1 MPLKDELQEIVS
13 GEVAD
18 DERTLQKCSKD
29 ASFFQIQPKAVIYP
43 KNSEDIKE
51 LVKFVSNNPDQHL
64 SLTIRSG
71 GTDMSGAA
79 ISESLILDTSKH
91 FNKILKIDQDSAT
104 VQPGVFYRD
113 FEPETLKNGLL
124 LPTYPASREI
134 CTVGGMVNNNS
145 AGEKTLVFGQ
155 TEKFVQSLK
164 VILSDGNE
172 YTFEPLNK
180 EELNK
185 KIAQNDFEGKIYRN
199 MHKLITQNYELIKEA
214 EPKVSKN
221 SAGYLL
227 WRIWDGQT
235 FDLSKLICG
244 AQGTLGI
251 VTEIKFRLIPPKK
264 HAKMLVM
271 FLYSLKHVG
280 EMVEEV
286 LKFAPESFESYDD
299 QTFRFAVKFWAELL
313 NVIHP
318 KNLITLAWNFIPE
331 AYMTLRHGF
340 PKLILLA
347 EFTGDSEEEVTEK
360 CLAAQKAIKHF
371 HVKSRLTRD
380 EEDAKKYWTVRRES
394 FNLFRHHAGNKRTAP
409 FIDDVVV
416 KPHFLP
422 EFLPKLQHILRPYKK
437 FMTYTIAGHIGN
449 GNFHII
455 PLVDMNDPR
464 VIQAIPELSKK
475 VYELVFE
482 YKGSMTAEHNDG
494 MIRGPYLEMMYG
506 KKIYELFKE
515 VKNIFDPKNIFNP
528 HKKID
533 ATLEYS
539 LKHLVKS

>member
-1 MPLKDELQEIVS
+1 MSLKDDLHKIVE
-13 GEVAD
+13 GEVFD
-18 DERTLQKCSKD
+18 DSETLTIYSKD
-29 ASFFQIQPKAVIYP
+29 ASFFQIQPQAVIYP
-43 KNSEDIKE
+43 ENAEDIKK
-51 LVKFVSNNPDQHL
+51 LVKFATDNPGEHL

-79 ISESLILDTSKH
+79 ISDSLILDMTKH
-91 FNKILKIDQDSAT
+91 FNKILKIEPDSAT
-104 VQPGVFYRD
+104 VEPGVFYRD
-113 FEPETLKNGLL
+113 FEPETLKKDLL
-124 LPTYPASREI
+124 LPTYPASKEI
-134 CTVGGMVNNNS
+134 CTLGGMVNNNS
-145 AGEKTLVFGQ
+145 AGEKTLIFGQ

-185 KIAQNDFEGKIYRN
+185 KIAQKNFEGEIYRDVY
-199 MHKLITQNYELIKEA
+199 KLVTQHQELIQTA

-221 SAGYLL
+221 AAGYLL
-227 WRIWDGQT
+227 WKIWDGQT
-235 FDLSKLICG
+235 FNLSKLICG

-251 VTEIKFRLIPPKK
+251 VTEIKFRLIQPKK
-264 HAKMLVM
+264 HTKLLVI
-271 FLYSLKHVG
+271 FLYNISHLG
-280 EMVEEV
+280 EIVEEV

-318 KNLITLAWNFIPE
+318 KNLLTLAWNFIPE
-331 AYMTLRHGF
+331 AYMTLQHGF

-347 EFTGDSEEEVTEK
+347 EFTGDSEEEVAEK

-371 HVKSRLTRD
+371 HVKSRITRD
-380 EEDAKKYWTVRRES
+380 EDDEKKYLTVRRES
-394 FNLFRHHAGNKRTAP
+394 FNLFRHHAGSKRTAP
-409 FIDDVVV
+409 FIDDIIVQ
-416 KPHFLP
+416 PRFLP
-422 EFLPKLQHILRPYKK
+422 EFLPKLQHILKPYKK

-455 PLVDMNDPR
+455 PLVDMKDPR
-464 VIQAIPELSKK
+464 VIQAIPELAQK
-475 VYELVFE
+475 VYTLVFE

-494 MIRGPYLEMMYG
+494 LVRGSYLEKMYG
-506 KKIYELFKE
+506 KKVYELFKE
-515 VKNIFDPKNIFNP
+515 VKKIFDPNDIFNP
-528 HKKID
+528 HKKVD

-539 LKHLVKS
+539 LNHLVKS

>member
-1 MPLKDELQEIVS
+1 MSLKDDLHKIVE
-13 GEVAD
+13 GEVFD
-18 DERTLQKCSKD
+18 DSETLTIYSKD
-29 ASFFQIQPKAVIYP
+29 ASFFQIQPQAVIYP
-43 KNSEDIKE
+43 ENAEDIKK
-51 LVKFVSNNPDQHL
+51 LVKFATDNPGEHL

-79 ISESLILDTSKH
+79 ISDSLILDMTKH
-91 FNKILKIDQDSAT
+91 FNKILKIDQDSAV

-113 FEPETLKNGLL
+113 FEPETLKKDLL
-124 LPTYPASREI
+124 LPIYPASRDL
-134 CTVGGMVNNNS
+134 CTLGGMVNNNS
-145 AGEKTLVFGQ
+145 AGEKTLIFGQ

-172 YTFEPLNK
+172 YTFEPLSK
-180 EELNK
+180 DELDK
-185 KIAQNDFEGKIYRN
+185 KIAQKNFEGEIYQN
-199 MHKLITQNYELIKEA
+199 MYKLVTQNQELIKSA

-227 WRIWDGQT
+227 WKIWDGQT

-251 VTEIKFRLIPPKK
+251 VTETKFRLIQPKK
-264 HAKMLVM
+264 HTKLLVM
-271 FLYSLKHVG
+271 FLYNLSHVG
-280 EMVEEV
+280 EIVEEV
-286 LKFAPESFESYDD
+286 LTFAPESFESYDD

-313 NVIHP
+313 HVIHP
-318 KNLITLAWNFIPE
+318 KNLLTLAWNFIPE
-331 AYMTLRHGF
+331 AYMTLQHGF

-347 EFTGDSEEEVTEK
+347 EFTGDSEEEVAGK
-360 CLAAQKAIKHF
+360 CLTAQKAIKHF
-371 HVKSRLTRD
+371 HVKSRMTRD
-380 EEDAKKYWTVRRES
+380 EDDEKKYLTVRRES

-416 KPHFLP
+416 EPRFLP
-422 EFLPKLQHILRPYKK
+422 EFLPKLQHILKPYKK

-455 PLVDMNDPR
+455 PLVDMKDPR

-475 VYELVFE
+475 VYNLVFE

-494 MIRGPYLEMMYG
+494 LVRGPYLELMYG
-506 KKIYELFKE
+506 RKVYELFKE
-515 VKNIFDPKNIFNP
+515 VKKIFDPKNIFNP
-528 HKKID
+528 HKKVD

-539 LKHLVKS
+539 LTHLVKS

>member
-1 MPLKDELQEIVS
+1 MPLKNDLQKVLEGEVIDDEL
-13 GEVAD
+13 
-18 DERTLQKCSKD
+18 TLQKYSKD
-29 ASFFQIQPKAVIYP
+29 ASFFQIQPLAVIYP
-43 KNSEDIKE
+43 KSNGDIKN
-51 LVKFVSNNPDQHL
+51 LIKFVSNNPDQHL

-79 ISESLILDTSKH
+79 VSESLILDMTKH
-91 FNKILKIDQDSAT
+91 FNQILRIDQASAT

-113 FEPETLKNGLL
+113 FEPETLKNNLL

-134 CTVGGMVNNNS
+134 CTLGGMVNNNS

-180 EELNK
+180 EELDK
-185 KIAQNDFEGKIYRN
+185 KIAQDDFEGEIYRG
-199 MHKLITQNYELIKEA
+199 MYKLITQNRELIQNA

-227 WRIWDGQT
+227 WRIWDGHT

-251 VTEIKFRLIPPKK
+251 VTEIKFKLIPPKK
-264 HAKMLVM
+264 HAKMLVI

-280 EMVEEV
+280 EMVDEV

-318 KNLITLAWNFIPE
+318 KNLLTLAWNFIPE
-331 AYMTLRHGF
+331 AYMTIKHGF

-347 EFTGDSEEEVTEK
+347 EFTGDSEEEVTKK
-360 CLAAQKAIKHF
+360 CLTTQKAIKHF
-371 HVKSRLTRD
+371 HVKSRLTRNED
-380 EEDAKKYWTVRRES
+380 DAKKYWTVRRES

-416 KPHFLP
+416 QPHFLP
-422 EFLPKLQHILRPYKK
+422 EFLPKLQHILKPYKK

-475 VYELVFE
+475 VYDLVFE

-494 MIRGPYLEMMYG
+494 MVRGPYLELMYG
-506 KKIYELFKE
+506 KKVYELFKE
-515 VKNIFDPKNIFNP
+515 VKDIFDPKNIFNP
-528 HKKID
+528 HKKTD

-539 LKHLVKS
+539 LKHLVKN

>member
-1 MPLKDELQEIVS
+1 MSLKDELQKIVK
-13 GEVAD
+13 GEVLD
-18 DERTLQKCSKD
+18 DSQTLTTYSKD
-29 ASFFQIQPKAVIYP
+29 ASFFQIQPQAVIYP
-43 KNSEDIKE
+43 KDTEDIKK
-51 LVKFVSNNPDQHL
+51 LVKFAVDNSDQRL
-64 SLTIRSG
+64 SLTVRSG

-79 ISESLILDTSKH
+79 VNESLILDMTKH
-91 FNKILKIDQDSAT
+91 FNKILRIDHASAV

-113 FEPETLKNGLL
+113 FEPETLKKDLL
-124 LPTYPASREI
+124 LPTYPASRDL

-145 AGEKTLVFGQ
+145 AGEKTLIFGQ
-155 TEKFVQSLK
+155 TERFVQSLR

-172 YTFEPLNK
+172 YIFEPLEKK
-180 EELNK
+180 ELDK
-185 KIAQNDFEGKIYRN
+185 KIAQKDFESEIYQR
-199 MHKLITQNYELIKEA
+199 MYKLVTQNQELIKTA
-214 EPKVSKN
+214 EPQVSKN

-227 WRIWDGQT
+227 WKIWDGQT

-264 HAKMLVM
+264 HTKLLVT
-271 FLYSLKHVG
+271 FLYNLSHVS

-286 LKFAPESFESYDD
+286 LKLAPESFESYDD
-299 QTFRFAVKFWAELL
+299 QSCRFAVKFWAELL

-318 KNLITLAWNFIPE
+318 KNLLTLAWNFIPE

-347 EFTGDSEEEVTEK
+347 EFTGDSEEEVAEK

-371 HVKSRLTRD
+371 HVKSRITRD
-380 EEDAKKYWTVRRES
+380 EDDAKKYWTVRRES

-409 FIDDVVV
+409 FIDDIVVQ
-416 KPHFLP
+416 PHFLP
-422 EFLPKLQHILRPYKK
+422 EFLPKLQHILKPYKK

-455 PLVDMNDPR
+455 PLVDMKDPR

-475 VYELVFE
+475 VYDLVFE
-482 YKGSMTAEHNDG
+482 YKGSMSGEHNDG
-494 MIRGPYLEMMYG
+494 LVRGPYLELMYG
-506 KKIYELFKE
+506 RKVYELFKE
-515 VKNIFDPKNIFNP
+515 VKEIFDPKKIFNP
-528 HKKID
+528 HKKVD

-539 LKHLVKS
+539 LAHLVKS

>member
-1 MPLKDELQEIVS
+1 VS
-13 GEVAD
+13 
-18 DERTLQKCSKD
+18 
-29 ASFFQIQPKAVIYP
+29 
-43 KNSEDIKE
+43 
-51 LVKFVSNNPDQHL
+51 SNPEQHL

-91 FNKILKIDQDSAT
+91 FNRILKIDQDSAT

-371 HVKSRLTRD
+371 HVKSRLTRNA
-380 EEDAKKYWTVRRES
+380 EDAKKYWTVRRES

-416 KPHFLP
+416 QPHFLP
-422 EFLPKLQHILRPYKK
+422 EFLPRLQHILKPYKK

-455 PLVDMNDPR
+455 PLVDMKDPR
-464 VIQAIPELSKK
+464 VLQAIPELSKK
-475 VYELVFE
+475 VYDLVFE

-494 MIRGPYLEMMYG
+494 LVRGPYLEMMYG
-506 KKIYELFKE
+506 KKIYELFKG

>member
-1 MPLKDELQEIVS
+1 MSLKDVLQKIVR
-13 GEVAD
+13 GEVFD
-18 DERTLQKCSKD
+18 DSETLTAYSKD
-29 ASFFQIQPKAVIYP
+29 ASFFQIQPQAVIYP
-43 KNSEDIKE
+43 ENAEDIKK
-51 LVKFVSNNPDQHL
+51 LVKFATDNPDQHL

-79 ISESLILDTSKH
+79 INDSLILDMTKH
-91 FNKILKIDQDSAT
+91 FNKILKIDQDSAV

-113 FEPETLKNGLL
+113 FEPETLKKDLL
-124 LPTYPASREI
+124 LPIYPASRDL
-134 CTVGGMVNNNS
+134 CTLGGMVNNNS
-145 AGEKTLVFGQ
+145 AGEKTLIFGQ
-155 TEKFVQSLK
+155 TEKFVLSLE
-164 VILSDGNE
+164 VILADGNE
-172 YTFEPLNK
+172 YTFEPLSK
-180 EELNK
+180 DELDK
-185 KIAQNDFEGKIYRN
+185 KIAQKNFEGEIYQN
-199 MHKLITQNYELIKEA
+199 MYKLVTQNQELIKSA

-227 WRIWDGQT
+227 WKIWDGQT

-251 VTEIKFRLIPPKK
+251 VTETKFRLIQPKK
-264 HAKMLVM
+264 HTKLLVI
-271 FLYSLKHVG
+271 FLYNLSHVG
-280 EMVEEV
+280 EIVEEV

-313 NVIHP
+313 HVIHP
-318 KNLITLAWNFIPE
+318 KNLLTLAWNFIPE
-331 AYMTLRHGF
+331 AYMTMQHGF

-360 CLAAQKAIKHF
+360 CLTAQKAIKHF
-371 HVKSRLTRD
+371 HVKSRMTRD
-380 EEDAKKYWTVRRES
+380 ADDEKKYLTVRRES

-409 FIDDVVV
+409 FIDDIVVQ
-416 KPHFLP
+416 PRFLP
-422 EFLPKLQHILRPYKK
+422 EFLPKLQHILKPYKK

-455 PLVDMNDPR
+455 PLVDMKDPR

-475 VYELVFE
+475 VYNLVFE

-494 MIRGPYLEMMYG
+494 LVRGPYLEMMYG
-506 KKIYELFKE
+506 KKVFELFKE
-515 VKNIFDPKNIFNP
+515 VKKIFDPKNIFNP
-528 HKKID
+528 HKKAD

-539 LKHLVKS
+539 LTHLVKS